1 MLQWRMWLGG
11 VIYITLCVC
20 LCVYVAECMRVCILV
35 FVFQNPQTFF
45 LIVFLQDFYHQDW
58 KTDSPVPW
66 TSYVSY
72 VQDIF
77 CKSNSLLL
85 ETFDILWS

>member
-1 MLQWRMWLGG
+1 MKNVIGG
-11 VIYITLCVC
+11 GYLHNLMCMF
-20 LCVYVAECMRVCILV
+20 MRVCGWVHACVHFSFCLSKSSD
-35 FVFQNPQTFF
+35 FFFF